1 MTQRATVRAG
11 DLMRYLKAAKA
22 HGYEVVLPNGVRLV
36 PADLTATQD
45 NAPSGKL
52 DTEFSEWAKRHGY
65 G

>member
-11 DLMRYLKAAKA
+11 DLHRLLKAAKA

-36 PADLTATQD
+36 PGGLTPAQD
-45 NAPSGKL
+45 NAPSDPL
-52 DTEFSEWAKRHGY
+52 DSELAEWASRHGY